1 MIQTQI
7 RVDIDAPQEKVW
19 QLITD
24 PKQMELWSPVLRD
37 LSYDPPG
44 PIRVGTI
51 RRARIES
58 SGKVHEV
65 YTQVT
70 HCDPPNFFTE
80 ISQGENRF
88 FMGSVK
94 SPQLTYRLEPEGQ
107 DRTIFTF
114 TVQFEIPGFLG
125 RLLNKAIGES
135 MLRAVVKQNFERLK
149 TYAETGRVV

>member
-1 MIQTQI
+1 MIRTQI

-19 QLITD
+19 ELITD
-24 PKQMELWSPVLRD
+24 PKQMELWSPIVRD
-37 LSYDPPG
+37 LSYDPAG

-58 SGKVHEV
+58 KGKVHEL

-70 HCDPPNFFTE
+70 HCDPPNYFTE
-80 ISQGENRF
+80 VAQGENPF
-88 FMGSVK
+88 FMGSIK
-94 SPQLTYRLEPEGQ
+94 STQLTYRLEPEGTDQ
-107 DRTIFTF
+107 TNFIF

-135 MLRAVVKQNFERLK
+135 MLRAAVKQNFERLK